1 MFAKIMEISTLAGT
15 PMTYVLI
22 HIWASEAS
30 HTKDPEK
37 PTGDNQFIMDL
48 VLTDTRP
55 VLDGQGRH
63 KTLDGRFIHP
73 DRADGSEDWEV
84 ETFKVEVAAE
94 IRAHIEE
101 YLGKRKSLSKTKNPY
116 PDFHAR
122 PALVRDN
129 QDPRGILAL
138 SDVQGMIGRVAT
150 VK

>member
-15 PMTYVLI
+15 PMTYVLV
-22 HIWASEAS
+22 HIWPSKAAQV
-30 HTKDPEK
+30 KDPEK

-63 KTLDGRFIHP
+63 KTLDGSFIHP
-73 DRADGSEDWEV
+73 DRVKGGEDWEV
-84 ETFKVEVAAE
+84 ETFKVAVAAE
-94 IRAHIEE
+94 IQANIEE

-122 PALVRDN
+122 PALVRDSN
-129 QDPRGILAL
+129 DPHGILAL
-138 SDVQGMIGRVAT
+138 SDVQGMVGKVVT